1 MKMTTTVKVMA
12 HCASDK
18 QVRIT
23 RREARVSFESEP
35 VAGEHTVIQNGET
48 YEQVVYDDWMIYVKE
63 EPKPA

>member
-1 MKMTTTVKVMA
+1 MTTTVKVMA

-23 RREARVSFESEP
+23 RREARVSFEEGP
-35 VAGEHTVIQNGET
+35 AGENTVIQNGET